1 MDGQIVSE
9 LASVNIGLEP
19 FANVGEKKPN
29 KFEDR
34 FVDMG
39 LNQRPVGVYTYE
51 DRFGKVQ
58 YKKLQTVDGEV
69 IPYLGI
75 FTLPASDAFETPIF
89 IGTISELYQF
99 VGHEV
104 VNEKIREMVSEAA
117 TAIFSEETQ
126 MSPDI
131 AEMMNS
137 IIIRNAKTIPAWG
150 DISPQLVVVN
160 SYNGHKAVTVSFG
173 FSMSSARQRYG
184 IALRNKLGTLRQV
197 HLLSSKS
204 KLVSA
209 VSQFVQIFNDNII
222 GTIEANFNNVV
233 SEEDFLGILDMIEEI
248 SKKKREAISSYISDS
263 VGTSINSWN
272 LFNVLCK
279 FSTME
284 KHINTRVLIEN
295 IAEKVLILPVEFSQM
310 MQKIAGRT

>member
-1 MDGQIVSE
+1 MGGQIVSE

-19 FANVGEKKPN
+19 LANVGEKKPN

-34 FVDMG
+34 FAELG

-51 DRFGKVQ
+51 DKFGKVQ
-58 YKKLQTVDGEV
+58 YKKLQTVEGEV
-69 IPYLGI
+69 IPYLAI

-89 IGTISELYQF
+89 IGTVSELYQF

-160 SYNGHKAVTVSFG
+160 SYNGHKAVTISFG
-173 FSMSSARQRYG
+173 FSMFSARERYG

-204 KLVSA
+204 RLVSA

-222 GTIEANFNNVV
+222 STI
-233 SEEDFLGILDMIEEI
+233 
-248 SKKKREAISSYISDS
+248 
-263 VGTSINSWN
+263 
-272 LFNVLCK
+272 
-279 FSTME
+279 
-284 KHINTRVLIEN
+284 
-295 IAEKVLILPVEFSQM
+295 
-310 MQKIAGRT
+310 